1 MKYLSVF
8 EFPNIEQEYEFRM
21 GIKQTC
27 YNTIYPF
34 FILSKHQLT
43 RLDFEPVTIL
53 YGGNGSGKTTALN
66 VIAETLHLQRD
77 TLYNRSNFFE
87 DYTNYCSYK
96 IANAIPSNSRIIT
109 SDDVFDFMLN
119 IRSVNEGI
127 DRKREELFD
136 EYLDMKYSHFQM
148 KSLDDYEHLKNVVF
162 ARQRTTSKSR
172 YVRDKLVANVREQ
185 SNGESGFLYFT
196 SKICENGL
204 YLLDEPENSLSP
216 ERQLE
221 LMQFIEESAR
231 FFGCQFIIATHSPF
245 FLSLRESKIYDLD
258 EEVATV
264 KHWTEL
270 KNVRLYY
277 DFFKQH
283 EKEFTD
289 K

>member
-1 MKYLSVF
+1 MKYLSAF
-8 EFPNIEQEYEFRM
+8 EFPNIEQEYSFRTGM
-21 GIKQTC
+21 KRTC

-34 FILSKHQLT
+34 FILSKHHLT
-43 RLDFEPVTIL
+43 RLEFEQITIL

-87 DYTNYCSYK
+87 DYTNYCTYK
-96 IANAIPSNSRIIT
+96 ISNVIPSNSRIIT

-148 KSLDDYEHLKNVVF
+148 KSLDDYEQLKNIVY
-162 ARQRTTSKSR
+162 ARKRTTSQSR
-172 YVRDKLVANVREQ
+172 YVRDKLMANVREQ

-196 SKICENGL
+196 SKIRENGL

-221 LMQFIEESAR
+221 LMQYIEESTR

-258 EEVATV
+258 EEVV
-264 KHWTEL
+264 KVKDWTEL
-270 KNVRLYY
+270 KNVRIYY

-283 EKEFTD
+283 EKEFAD